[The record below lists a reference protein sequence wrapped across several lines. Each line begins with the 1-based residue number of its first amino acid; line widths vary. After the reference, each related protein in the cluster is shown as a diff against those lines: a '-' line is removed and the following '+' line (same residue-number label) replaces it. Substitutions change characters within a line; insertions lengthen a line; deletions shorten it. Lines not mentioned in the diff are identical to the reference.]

1 MTGLAAMDGLSP
13 NHEAYSFDNDNDNDN
28 DNDLARAGVNY
39 KF

>member
-13 NHEAYSFDNDNDNDN
+13 NHEAYSFDNDNDND
-28 DNDLARAGVNY
+28 LARAGVNY

>member
-13 NHEAYSFDNDNDNDN
+13 NHEAYSFDNDNDF
-28 DNDLARAGVNY
+28 ARAGVNY